1 MLDMWQY
8 YTDPELG
15 YEIIPVSRITSIVD
29 NLGRNTETAV
39 SQDVGVIVTQDTG
52 AILERVAESSYVSGS
67 ILVTSGPFQFRAAE
81 TGVDADTLIWHGK
94 KYSVNAISDYNNHG
108 VNWAVCN
115 PDGLD
120 NNA

>member
-8 YTDPELG
+8 LADPELG
-15 YEIIPVSRITSIVD
+15 YEVIQVSRITSVASD
-29 NLGRNTETAV
+29 LGRNVETAV
-39 SQDVGVIVTQDTG
+39 AQPVGVIVTQDTG
-52 AILERVAESSYVSGS
+52 AILERVAESAYVTGS
-67 ILVTSGPFQFRAAE
+67 ILVTSGPFQFRAVGPG
-81 TGVDADTLIWHGK
+81 TDADTLIWHGK

-120 NNA
+120 NDA